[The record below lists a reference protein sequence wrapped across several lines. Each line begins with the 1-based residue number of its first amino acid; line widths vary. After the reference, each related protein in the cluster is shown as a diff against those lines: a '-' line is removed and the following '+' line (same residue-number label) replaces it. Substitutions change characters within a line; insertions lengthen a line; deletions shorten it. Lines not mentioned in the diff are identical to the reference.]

1 MSDVNFIYVHCAVVD
16 GMLGVIVCVSLSV
29 FRSEIEEGNTRCLLA
44 CPTQFTSN
52 SQFSKFVLKNNISV
66 VIGIHAYKSGRF
78 MKGKPTSLLYF
89 SRLLLLPTYLV
100 YDLSNFS
107 RLLISPTVLAYF
119 SRLLLCLHISPI
131 ISPTSLAFL
140 YRLLL
145 FSTSLVYFSC
155 LHISSITSPTS
166 LAFLYRLLCSPI
178 YIAYFSCLHISSIIS
193 PTSLPF
199 LYRLLCSPT
208 SLAFFARY
216 FCSRDIA
223 FFFFLLDQL
232 LRLQPK

>member
-119 SRLLLCLHISPI
+119 SRLLLLPTYLAYYLSNFSRLLISPPSLLYFPRLLLLPTYLVYYLSNI
-131 ISPTSLAFL
+131 SRLLISPTVLTYL
-140 YRLLL
+140 YRLFLL
-145 FSTSLVYFSC
+145 PTYLVYYLSNFSPP
-155 LHISSITSPTS
+155 S
-166 LAFLYRLLCSPI
+166 
-178 YIAYFSCLHISSIIS
+178 YIAYCARLLRWPSSHAIFAAEILLSFFSCS
-193 PTSLPF
+193 TN
-199 LYRLLCSPT
+199 Y
-208 SLAFFARY
+208 
-216 FCSRDIA
+216 
-223 FFFFLLDQL
+223 
-232 LRLQPK
+232 

>member
-119 SRLLLCLHISPI
+119 SRLLLLPTYLAYYLSNFSRLLISPPSLLYFPRLLLLPTYLVYYLSNI
-131 ISPTSLAFL
+131 SRLLISPTVLTYL
-140 YRLLL
+140 YRLFLL
-145 FSTSLVYFSC
+145 PTYLVYYLSNFS
-155 LHISSITSPTS
+155 P
-166 LAFLYRLLCSPI
+166 LL
-178 YIAYFSCLHISSIIS
+178 IS
-193 PTSLPF
+193 PTVLAYFVGLLRTLF
-199 LYRLLCSPT
+199 LQQ
-208 SLAFFARY
+208 RY
-216 FCSRDIA
+216 CFL
-223 FFFFLLDQL
+223 FFLA
-232 LRLQPK
+232 RPTIKTST